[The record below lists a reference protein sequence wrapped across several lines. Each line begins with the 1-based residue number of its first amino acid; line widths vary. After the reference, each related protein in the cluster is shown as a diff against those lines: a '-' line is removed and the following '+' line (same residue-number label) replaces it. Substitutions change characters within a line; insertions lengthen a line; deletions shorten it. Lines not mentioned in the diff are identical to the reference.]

1 MTEQT
6 PEGDANGND
15 APRPLIHSY
24 GLFWERGKVDWGA
37 GRRAGHLRGLRVT
50 ARKEPHVDFRNQKGI
65 YALYDHDFNLVYV
78 GQAGRG
84 QKGQEGNRTLLDRL
98 RQHNDGPMRA
108 RWTYF
113 SWFGTLKRIP
123 GGSQGKDRFQ
133 EEKQGRVDIATT
145 LDELEGILIMAA
157 DPLLNRQGG
166 KFKKADEYKQVY
178 KEPVEPVDR
187 EQLEAEF
194 QQLRKYVDRGFRD
207 LKAFLAGIAVSP
219 PADQRPN
226 DT

>member
-1 MTEQT
+1 MTEQI
-6 PEGDANGND
+6 PEGDPNGSN

-24 GLFWERGKVDWGA
+24 GLFWERGNVEWGA

-50 ARKEPHVDFRNQKGI
+50 ARREDPVDFRDQKGI

-84 QKGQEGNRTLLDRL
+84 QKGLEGSRTLFDRL

-123 GGSQGKDRFQ
+123 ASGPGKDRFE
-133 EEKQGRVDIATT
+133 EEKEGRVDIATT

-178 KEPVEPVDR
+178 QEPVEPVGR
-187 EQLEAEF
+187 EQFETEF
-194 QQLRKYVDRGFRD
+194 RKLRKELARRFRD
-207 LKAFLAGIAVSP
+207 LK
-219 PADQRPN
+219 
-226 DT
+226 